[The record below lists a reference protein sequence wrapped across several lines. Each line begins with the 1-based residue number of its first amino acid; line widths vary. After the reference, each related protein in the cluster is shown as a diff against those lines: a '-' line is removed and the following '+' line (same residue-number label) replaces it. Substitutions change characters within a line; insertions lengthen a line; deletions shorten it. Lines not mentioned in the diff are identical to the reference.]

1 MSEST
6 PETTPEKEPVTD
18 DEAYA
23 LAVDENESVGDLD
36 AEEET
41 KRRRETQSEDY

>member
-6 PETTPEKEPVTD
+6 PESEPVTE

-23 LAVDENESVGDLD
+23 LAVDENEPVGDLD
-36 AEEET
+36 EAEET
-41 KRRRETQSEDY
+41 KRRREIQSEDF

>member
-6 PETTPEKEPVTD
+6 PDVEPGITE

-23 LAVDENESVGDLD
+23 LAVDENEPVDDLD
-36 AEEET
+36 ADEET
-41 KRRRETQSEDY
+41 KRRQENTSEDF

>member
-1 MSEST
+1 MS
-6 PETTPEKEPVTD
+6 ETTPEKQPQTED

-23 LAVDENESVGDLD
+23 LAVDENEPVGDLD